1 MDNIIKQAMQIS
13 TKITWLKAQEDI
25 WWNIFN
31 KQGGESVYYTFV
43 EAQDELKYWQDQYAV
58 CEQKYNELK
67 NKTYSNNKL
76 IYAITIGS
84 AETDNTTPCKALWN
98 RFINSADGKRCYEV
112 QAFFEKGE
120 NGYIHIHAI
129 VHRDQKWSMSIRKL
143 QTRYGKYQN
152 KQHNFDIKRL
162 HGLDANKWQNYIR
175 KDSHKEWNKKA
186 NEFFLSNSDTPQEL

>member
-152 KQHNFDIKRL
+152 KQHNFDIKRPP
-162 HGLDANKWQNYIR
+162 G
-175 KDSHKEWNKKA
+175 S
-186 NEFFLSNSDTPQEL
+186 